1 MKTSLTLALVAF
13 TVLGGAAR
21 AEAALV
27 PLAAHRAAY
36 EISLAGTDV
45 HEPANGQTP
54 VAATGLIA
62 YEFRG
67 SACEG
72 YASNFRQV
80 TQLQRSEGDPY
91 SSDVSSVTFEDGDG
105 KGLKFEIEGHN
116 SANDEPPISGSAA
129 RLEGGATTVELMKPS
144 KSKVVLGQDI
154 LFPTQHIERI
164 IAKAKD
170 GGGPMEA
177 KVYDGSDTG
186 QKVFQTL
193 AIIGHE
199 ASGPSPDAD
208 AAPELAKVQ
217 ALAGDRFLFQP
228 GGSRRAARIRAHLR
242 PLRERRLRL
251 AEARLRRL
259 CALRQAFQARM
270 AEERALREVR
280 RL

>member
-1 MKTSLTLALVAF
+1 M
-13 TVLGGAAR
+13 
-21 AEAALV
+21 

-54 VAATGLIA
+54 VAASGLIA

-144 KSKVVLGQDI
+144 KAKVALGQGI
-154 LFPTQHIERI
+154 LFPTQHIQHI
-164 IAKAKD
+164 IAQAKD
-170 GGGPMEA
+170 GGGPLEA

-193 AIIGHE
+193 AIIGRV
-199 ASGPSPDAD
+199 ASEPSPDAG
-208 AAPELAKVQ
+208 AAPELAKVRRWPVTVSYFNQ
-217 ALAGDRFLFQP
+217 ADRDGPPEYVLTFDLYENGVSGSLKLDY
-228 GGSRRAARIRAHLR
+228 GGF
-242 PLRERRLRL
+242 
-251 AEARLRRL
+251 
-259 CALRQAFQARM
+259 ALDAKLSKLEWLKSAPCGK
-270 AEERALREVR
+270 
-280 RL
+280 

>member
-1 MKTSLTLALVAF
+1 MKTSLTLALMVF
-13 TVLGGAAR
+13 TIFGGAAR
-21 AEAALV
+21 AEALV

-45 HEPANGQTP
+45 HQPASGETP
-54 VAATGLIA
+54 VAASGLIA

-129 RLEGGATTVELMKPS
+129 RVEGGATTVELMKPS
-144 KSKVVLGQDI
+144 KAKVVLGQDI
-154 LFPTQHIERI
+154 LFPTQHIEHI

-193 AIIGHE
+193 AIIGHQ
-199 ASGPSPDAD
+199 ASAPSPDAD
-208 AAPELAKVQ
+208 AAPELAKVRRWPVTVSYFNQ
-217 ALAGDRFLFQP
+217 ADRDAPPEYVLTFDLYENGVSGSLKLDY
-228 GGSRRAARIRAHLR
+228 GGF
-242 PLRERRLRL
+242 
-251 AEARLRRL
+251 
-259 CALRQAFQARM
+259 ALNAKLSKLEWLKSAPCGK
-270 AEERALREVR
+270 
-280 RL
+280 

>member
-1 MKTSLTLALVAF
+1 MKTSLTLALMVF

-21 AEAALV
+21 AETLL

-45 HEPANGQTP
+45 HGPANGETP

-80 TQLQRSEGDPY
+80 TELQRSEGDPY

-105 KGLKFEIEGHN
+105 KALKFDIEGHN

-129 RLEGGATTVELMKPS
+129 RVDGGATTVELMKPS
-144 KSKVVLGQDI
+144 KAKVALGQDI
-154 LFPTQHIERI
+154 LFPTQHVQHI
-164 IAKAKD
+164 IAQAKV

-177 KVYDGSDTG
+177 QG
-186 QKVFQTL
+186 L
-193 AIIGHE
+193 
-199 ASGPSPDAD
+199 
-208 AAPELAKVQ
+208 
-217 ALAGDRFLFQP
+217 
-228 GGSRRAARIRAHLR
+228 
-242 PLRERRLRL
+242 RRLRH
-251 AEARLRRL
+251 RPKSVPDPRHHRP
-259 CALRQAFQARM
+259 
-270 AEERALREVR
+270 
-280 RL
+280 

>member
-1 MKTSLTLALVAF
+1 MKTSLTLALMVF

-21 AEAALV
+21 AEALL

-45 HEPANGQTP
+45 HQPANGETP
-54 VAATGLIA
+54 VAASGLIA

-80 TQLQRSEGDPY
+80 TQLQRIEGDPY
-91 SSDVSSVTFEDGDG
+91 SSDISSVTFEDGDG

-129 RLEGGATTVELMKPS
+129 RVEGGAMTVELMKPS
-144 KSKVVLGQDI
+144 KAKVVLGQDI

-193 AIIGHE
+193 AVIGRQ
-199 ASGPSPDAD
+199 ASGPSPDAE
-208 AAPELAKVQ
+208 AAPELAKVRRWPVTVSYFNQ
-217 ALAGDRFLFQP
+217 ADRDAPPEYVLTFDLYENGVSGSLKLDY
-228 GGSRRAARIRAHLR
+228 GGF
-242 PLRERRLRL
+242 
-251 AEARLRRL
+251 
-259 CALRQAFQARM
+259 ALYAKLSKLEWLKSAPCGK
-270 AEERALREVR
+270 
-280 RL
+280 